1 MTCSIGKLKSGKRR
15 ASETRAAT
23 LARSRTANGKLTPK
37 RSTIPRTAQ
46 GYKNETCRGNAACK

>member
-1 MTCSIGKLKSGKRR
+1 MLVWAMIFSVFTLMPCSIGKLKSGKRR

-37 RSTIPRTAQ
+37 RSTIPRTA
-46 GYKNETCRGNAACK
+46 